1 MLENKKKVESIK
13 KRLENEI
20 TKTLERKRKAKLKV
34 LKKIAEK

>member
-34 LKKIAEK
+34 LKKITEK